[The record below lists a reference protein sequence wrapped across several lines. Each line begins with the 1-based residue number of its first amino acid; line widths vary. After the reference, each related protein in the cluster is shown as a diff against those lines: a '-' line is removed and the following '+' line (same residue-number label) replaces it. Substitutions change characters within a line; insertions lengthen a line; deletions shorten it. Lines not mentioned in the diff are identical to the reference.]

1 MNKIEPRGY
10 IVGTVIFTVSFVLA
24 QLFESWEMGVMSA
37 IAIAANFIVNAIKEN
52 TEAIRDLPVRDDE
65 DRY

>member
-10 IVGTVIFTVSFVLA
+10 IVGTVVFTVSFVLA
-24 QLFESWEMGVMSA
+24 QLFQSWEMGVMSD

>member
-1 MNKIEPRGY
+1 MNKIAPRGY
-10 IVGTVIFTVSFVLA
+10 IVGTVIFAVSFVLVTLSGDLVIGILA
-24 QLFESWEMGVMSA
+24 A

-52 TEAIRDLPVRDDE
+52 TEAIRDLPIRDDE